1 MPDPLRIVFAVSE
14 CAPLVKTGGLADV
27 AGALPAALRA
37 ADVEVTLL
45 IPGYRTV
52 LDAVRR
58 THSSRDIAAPGE
70 IGKARLLEATL
81 ADDVTAL
88 VVDRPDFY
96 LRPGGPYQDPTG
108 QDWPDNALRFGLLS
122 YTAALLGAAHDPLG
136 MGLDIVHCNDWQ
148 TALAPAYLHWGLGPG
163 AATVLTIHNLA
174 YQGIFPPGALA
185 AVGLPDA
192 SFNMNGVEFY
202 GNFSFLKAGLY
213 YADRITTVS
222 PTYAREIQ
230 SEALGFGMQGLLAGR
245 SASLEGILNG
255 VDTGVWSPATDPLI
269 PTRYDRDTLDAKR
282 LNTRALRQR
291 LGLADRPDMPLLGV
305 VSRLVFQKG
314 LDLIAEVTPQVLALP
329 AQIVVMGTGDR
340 ELEQAMR
347 DLALAHPGAVAY
359 VDKVDEALAHQV
371 EAGADAFL
379 MPSRFEPC
387 GLNQMYSQ
395 AYGTPPIVHRTG
407 GLADSVTDTNM
418 QTIADGTASGFVFE
432 ESTAPALLAAI
443 GRAVR
448 VWHDRDAWRTLQRNG
463 MARDFGWHAAA
474 RAYVDMYRR
483 LPRRA

>member
-1 MPDPLRIVFAVSE
+1 LRILFAVSE
-14 CAPLVKTGGLADV
+14 CSPLVKTGGLADV

-37 ADVEVTLL
+37 AGVEVTLL
-45 IPGYRTV
+45 IPGYRPV
-52 LDAVRR
+52 LDAIRR
-58 THSSRDIAAPGE
+58 THSIREIAAPGE
-70 IGKARLLEATL
+70 IGAARLREATL
-81 ADDVTAL
+81 ADDVPAL

-96 LRPGGPYQDPTG
+96 LRPGGPYQDPAG
-108 QDWPDNALRFGLLS
+108 RDWPDNALRFGLLS

-136 MGLDIVHCNDWQ
+136 MGLDVVHGNDWQ
-148 TALAPAYLHWGLGPG
+148 AALAPAYLRWGLGPG
-163 AATVLTIHNLA
+163 AATVLTVHNLA
-174 YQGIFPPGALA
+174 YQGIFPPDTLA
-185 AVGLPDA
+185 AVGLPAA
-192 SFNMNGVEFY
+192 SFAMNGVEFY

-245 SASLEGILNG
+245 AGSLEGILNG
-255 VDTGVWSPATDPLI
+255 VDAGVWSPATDPLI
-269 PTRYDRDTLDAKR
+269 PTRYDRDTLEAKT
-282 LNTRALRQR
+282 LNTRALRER
-291 LGLADRPDMPLLGV
+291 LGLADRPDRPLLGV
-305 VSRLVFQKG
+305 VSRLVYQKG
-314 LDLIAEVTPQVLALP
+314 LDLIAAVTPQVLALP

-407 GLADSVTDTNM
+407 GLADSVTDANA
-418 QTIADGTASGFVFE
+418 QTMADGTASGFVFDE
-432 ESTAPALLAAI
+432 PTAPALLAAI

-448 VWHDRDAWRTLQRNG
+448 LWRDRKAWRTLQRNG

-483 LPRRA
+483 LPRRT